1 MSLNK
6 KISFSGSYKKEKM
19 KAGVLSAFIVVCSIA
34 APVSFS
40 LLIQA
45 KFNPIL
51 AFTVGLGLVFTLFIL
66 AYIRSEILIKLEEK
80 YNQVRAGMKVKKRE
94 SALMYEILQESPNFF
109 YLKDTV
115 DNKRM
120 MISKEK
126 LRNDYELEI

>member
-1 MSLNK
+1 MSLKNK
-6 KISFSGSYKKEKM
+6 NSFGGSYKKEKM

-51 AFTVGLGLVFTLFIL
+51 AFTVGLSFVFTLFIL
-66 AYIRSEILIKLEEK
+66 AYIRSELLIKLEDK

-115 DNKRM
+115 DNKRV